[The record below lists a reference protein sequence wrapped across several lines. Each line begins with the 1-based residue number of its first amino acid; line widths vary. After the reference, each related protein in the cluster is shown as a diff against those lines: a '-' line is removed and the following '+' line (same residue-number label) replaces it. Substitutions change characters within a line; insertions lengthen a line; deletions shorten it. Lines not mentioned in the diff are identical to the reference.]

1 MSFGAPI
8 WFWALLA
15 IPVLAVLF
23 ARAEQRG
30 VTKLREFVSPR
41 LLPQLAATVNRS
53 RRVLRFALVMLGL
66 ALAIVSLARPQWGYI
81 YEDVKR
87 KGLDLLFAVDTSR
100 SMLSND
106 VQPNRLERVKL
117 AAQDLVNQLQ
127 GDRVGL
133 IAFAGRAFLQAPLTI
148 DYEAAVESIND
159 LDTKTIPEGG
169 TNISEAINLAVN
181 TFGKSAAGNRALI
194 IFTDGEELNGDAAKT
209 AKSAA
214 DAGVRIF
221 AVGVGTPQGSLIPI
235 NSDDGGTA
243 FVKDSAGQVVKS
255 KLDEK
260 RLHEI
265 AQISGGFYLHLDD
278 GPRTMSQLYSQ
289 GLANMKAADIDARL
303 GRRPIERYEWPLGAA
318 MLALTMSIL
327 IGERKKV
334 HVRARSPRWSKIAV
348 PATALLFIF
357 AGPVFGT
364 ATGLNLYR
372 EGKYNDAY
380 QSFQQDLNSHPDSSE
395 KEKIEFDA
403 GAAAFKMGDYN
414 KALQSFSD
422 SLLSSDKALQENSH
436 FNLGRTLED
445 RADMD
450 ETNDNT
456 LKDLT
461 DAASHYESTL
471 RLNPKNE
478 AAKANLEEVRKKIE
492 RLKQH
497 PKQKPT
503 PPPQQQN
510 KKDKNQQQNGGD
522 QNQDQQQS
530 QSQSSSGKDQNQQQQ
545 QQNQQAQSQNQSGS
559 SQSKNSQDKSNQAQA
574 KNEPQKNQQP
584 QPGESPSPSPGKGQQ
599 QTNQPSPA
607 PGKGENKNALATASP
622 SAGGQDRQSS
632 RNQEQPEE
640 SPSPGGGEDQMPS
653 PSPGEGEGEGE
664 NATPSA
670 TPTSSPQKK
679 LAGEIKGANGDKQPE
694 SPQQAAQLG
703 GAEPEKEGQMSE
715 KQAELLLK
723 SMKDEEQR
731 VQLDE
736 RKVRR
741 HVYNDW

>member
-15 IPVLAVLF
+15 IPILAVLF

-30 VTKLREFVSPR
+30 VAKLREFVSPR

-53 RRVLRFALVMLGL
+53 RRVLRFALLMLGL